1 MFPKNVRKDSFFFY
15 TFAYTCKDIRIVFVI
30 IKVTTVYYITL
41 NCSNQWQHLHPA
53 FSFGYKEKFG
63 CVMMS
68 ETDDYVRKYDCFS
81 VLRGNPLPKA
91 LVARVRMN
99 VELVAA
105 VSQYITVN
113 AGPLPW
119 LLHEDDGL

>member
-1 MFPKNVRKDSFFFY
+1 MLVKTFLY
-15 TFAYTCKDIRIVFVI
+15 TFLYTCKDIHIIFVI
-30 IKVTTVYYITL
+30 IKVITVYYITL

-53 FSFGYKEKFG
+53 FSGGYKEKFD

-68 ETDDYVRKYDCFS
+68 ENDDCVRKYDCFS

-91 LVARVRMN
+91 SVARVRMN